1 MLSST
6 VSLVIDAIH
15 PSHSVAI
22 ATSNVAYATYY
33 HHVNRIGVIVGLE
46 ATKPK
51 REEIVRSIA
60 AHLMREGF
68 ANSGIRALASRA
80 GMSDRMLM
88 YYFETKDELITEALE
103 FLTQSMAVT
112 LGELLP
118 ERQTPAA
125 DIVKAAVLAA
135 QGAELQASLRLWFE
149 IVGLAVRGAEPYAT
163 TVNRILEDWEE
174 WIRCRPRPDQQHR
187 APELLAQIEGRL
199 MLELLGR

>member
-1 MLSST
+1 
-6 VSLVIDAIH
+6 
-15 PSHSVAI
+15 
-22 ATSNVAYATYY
+22 
-33 HHVNRIGVIVGLE
+33 VGLE

-199 MLELLGR
+199 MLELPGR